1 MALPLANTRSA
12 GIRHYRC
19 ANIFESGNHAV
30 AFSSGTYLLRTGVD
44 NQRGSNLQILF
55 LYLPGKGGCAA
66 QILIGRIG
74 TRPYQADFH
83 PAGIVIGY
91 HYLGKFRYRR
101 CCIRRKGPVDIRFQ
115 QREVYFN
122 DAVVIFCRICQHF
135 VVGAKVGSYGSS
147 HFCHFFTSG
156 SLQVGTHALIV
167 REKGGSRPHLCPHIA
182 DGSLSSGRQ

>member
-12 GIRHYRC
+12 AFAIIVAPISSKAAIMPSR
-19 ANIFESGNHAV
+19 SAV
-30 AFSSGTYLLRTGVD
+30 ARICSEPGLD
-44 NQRGSNLQILF
+44 NQRRSNLQILF

-91 HYLGKFRYRR
+91 HYLGKFRYRC
-101 CCIRRKGPVDIRFQ
+101 CCIRRKGPIDIRFQ

-122 DAVVIFCRICQHF
+122 DAVVIFFRICQHF
-135 VVGAKVGSYGSS
+135 VVGAKVAATEAAI
-147 HFCHFFTSG
+147 FATS
-156 SLQVGTHALIV
+156 
-167 REKGGSRPHLCPHIA
+167 SRPVA
-182 DGSLSSGRQ
+182 FK